1 MKHLSFLAMLL
12 LLTLAFSCGE
22 KGEKY
27 NNEKATG
34 QSTTEEVKTD
44 AAPAADAAATSGAR
58 NTMEDSRDVKGV
70 GKFTTVEL
78 VAIDAKKAKEGE
90 ALFTQNCSACHK
102 LDARFV
108 GPALGGVTNRRSP
121 EWILNMITNPELMIK
136 EDPIA
141 KALLKEYLA
150 PMANQHITDDNAYK
164 ILEFFRQ
171 HDSK

>member
-1 MKHLSFLAMLL
+1 
-12 LLTLAFSCGE
+12 
-22 KGEKY
+22 
-27 NNEKATG
+27 
-34 QSTTEEVKTD
+34 
-44 AAPAADAAATSGAR
+44 
-58 NTMEDSRDVKGV
+58 MEDSRDVKGV

-78 VAIDAKKAKEGE
+78 AAIDAKKAKEGE

-141 KALLKEYLA
+141 KALLKEFLA